1 MNQLQNLV
9 LLCPRINT
17 LTISEQHKGCGGKPV
32 WRCGGID
39 IVIVWL
45 SGMYKS
51 AMKVRRSEYN
61 IILNQLQTWLLNKQ
75 AGHLACKLVTQLS
88 INTSD

>member
-17 LTISEQHKGCGGKPV
+17 LTVSEQHKGCGG
-32 WRCGGID
+32 ID
-39 IVIVWL
+39 IEIVWL

-51 AMKVRRSEYN
+51 AMKVRRNEYN

-75 AGHLACKLVTQLS
+75 TGHLACKLVTQLS